1 MKFLLNGLIFG
12 FLVISATVQ
21 ANETY
26 AIDNAHASIGFSIS
40 HLVINNVKGN
50 FNDFS
55 GTFVLDKHNRLTE
68 ANASNKSA
76 SIDTSVKKRDDHL
89 RSADFFE
96 VETYPEITFEAKK
109 VVKRSGK
116 DILLGKF
123 TMHGVTKNI
132 ELPYTVKGPITDPY
146 GNKKIGFH
154 AEIVIDRTDYGL
166 NWNQALEVGGVM
178 VGEDVFIVIDVEAG
192 KQ

>member
-1 MKFLLNGLIFG
+1 MKFLLNSLIFG
-12 FLVISATVQ
+12 ILILSATVQ

-26 AIDNAHASIGFSIS
+26 TIDNAHASIGFSIS
-40 HLVINNVKGN
+40 HLVISNVKGN

-68 ANASNKSA
+68 ANASIKSA

-96 VETYPEITFEAKK
+96 VEKYPEITFEAKK
-109 VVKRSGK
+109 VVRRTGK

-154 AEIVIDRTDYGL
+154 AENRHQS
-166 NWNQALEVGGVM
+166 N
-178 VGEDVFIVIDVEAG
+178 
-192 KQ
+192 